1 MIQAILDLKNQSL
14 IAEEKI
20 GFEQITRH
28 LERAAKDLRVAEAN
42 LKIDNEASY
51 NYAYLALLRTS
62 RALMFCYGFRPIDG
76 QQHKTLVVF
85 CEAVLGKD
93 FSKLVARFD
102 RMRKFRNK
110 FTYEE
115 PGILVSRQQT
125 EEALKEAKEFVK
137 KVRVFIQAKNPQKK
151 LV

>member
-1 MIQAILDLKNQSL
+1 MILAIADLKNQGL

-28 LERAAKDLRVAEAN
+28 LERAMKDLKVAEAN

-62 RALMFCYGFRPIDG
+62 RALMFSYGFRPIDG

-85 CEAVLGKD
+85 CEAALGKE
-93 FSKLVARFD
+93 FFKLVARFD

-110 FTYEE
+110 FTYDE

-125 EEALKEAKEFVK
+125 EAALKEAKVFVK
-137 KVRVFIQAKNPQKK
+137 KVREFIQAKNPQKK
-151 LV
+151 LI